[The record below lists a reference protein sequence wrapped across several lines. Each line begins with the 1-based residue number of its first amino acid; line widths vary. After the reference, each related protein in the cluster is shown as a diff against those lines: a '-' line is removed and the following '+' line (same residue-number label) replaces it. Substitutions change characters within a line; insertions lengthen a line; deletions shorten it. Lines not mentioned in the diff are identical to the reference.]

1 MVWTPSVGSSS
12 QGDKKAPGPGANPY
26 TAKDISAML
35 NVPLRRVRTLV
46 DQGLLMPQRGKRREY
61 RFSFQD
67 LVFLR
72 SAKGL
77 TDARVPAQR
86 IRRAL
91 RNLSQQ
97 LDSER
102 PISAISFSTGGREVV
117 VRDGSNQWHPE
128 TGQGVFDF
136 LRKQSQPVSPV
147 RAKKFERGPKPMGTV
162 SELKPRERG
171 AAQQAEADRWY
182 EVGCETEVS
191 ARTRAMEAYRR
202 TLSLDPDH
210 PHANINLGRL
220 MHEAGQLEEAEAH
233 YRRAL
238 STHRKDETAAFNL
251 GTVLEDRGKIPEAIA
266 SYLQAIAADPRFPDA
281 HFNIARLYEQIGRP
295 TDALRHLKSYRALV
309 STQR

>member
-1 MVWTPSVGSSS
+1 
-12 QGDKKAPGPGANPY
+12 
-26 TAKDISAML
+26 ML

-46 DQGLLMPQRGKRREY
+46 DQGLLTPQRGKHREY

-102 PISAISFSTGGREVV
+102 PISAISFSAGGRQVV
-117 VRDGSNQWHPE
+117 VRDGSKQWHPE

-136 LRKQSQPVSPV
+136 VRPESQPASPV
-147 RAKKFERGPKPMGTV
+147 RAKKLECAPKAMGTV
-162 SELKPRERG
+162 SELKPIARIGVG
-171 AAQQAEADRWY
+171 AAPQAEADRWY
-182 EVGCETEVS
+182 EVGCETEIS
-191 ARTRAMEAYRR
+191 ARNRAMEAYRQA
-202 TLSLDPDH
+202 LSLDPDH

-251 GTVLEDRGKIPEAIA
+251 GTVLEDRGKVSEAIA
-266 SYLQAIAADPRFPDA
+266 AYQRAIAADPRFPDA

>member
-1 MVWTPSVGSSS
+1 VGSSS
-12 QGDKKAPGPGANPY
+12 QGDKKAPDPGANPY

-46 DQGLLMPQRGKRREY
+46 DQGLLTPQRGKRREY

-102 PISAISFSTGGREVV
+102 PISAISFSAGGREVV
-117 VRDGSNQWHPE
+117 VRDGSKQWHPE

-136 LRKQSQPVSPV
+136 LRPQLEAAPSLKVP
-147 RAKKFERGPKPMGTV
+147 KLERGPKAMGTV
-162 SELKPRERG
+162 CELKPLARN
-171 AAQQAEADRWY
+171 AAPQAEADRWY
-182 EVGCETEVS
+182 EIGCETEVS
-191 ARTRAMEAYRR
+191 ARTRAMEAYRQA
-202 TLSLDPDH
+202 LSLDPDH

-251 GTVLEDRGKIPEAIA
+251 GTVLEDRGKIPEAIVA
-266 SYLQAIAADPRFPDA
+266 YQRAIAADPRFPDA